1 MSGTIASAPRP
12 GKDARSAP
20 AAAGSVRTRSAHAPG
35 AFLRERGMGASVLV
49 AAISGAFGVLLL
61 TATGFIAAVMRA
73 DPYMGDSGTMA
84 VVISI
89 LSTLLLGVAVYVA
102 AVVTAN
108 TFSTIVAGRTRRIAL
123 LRLIGA
129 SARAQRADLARQGL
143 VVGVVGAVLGLVLGT
158 IAAQILVGVV
168 APALGIDVD
177 YAVVRADLLI
187 PAAAVAL
194 TTWVAAWSG
203 SRRVL
208 AVTPLQA
215 LGGSE
220 ERTAIEVRRH
230 PVRNIVVVVLLVIG
244 VMLLALGLLVGLV
257 SPLGVVVAFFGGL
270 ATFTAIILSAT
281 LIMPPLLRAVGQ
293 LLERLAGG
301 SVAARLASQNATR
314 YPERSA
320 RMAIGVV
327 IGVTLV
333 TMFAVAIES
342 TKAVFTSQF
351 AGQMPPEFAAALDTF
366 AAIMMGVVAVSAV
379 IAAVGLVNLLT
390 IGIVQRRRE
399 LGLLRALGLSVPQVR
414 RTVLLEAVHIT
425 TTAVAFGLVLGVMY
439 GWVAAQA
446 TFGSVPA
453 ALGLPVAIVAPAIP
467 WQPIV
472 GIVLATA
479 VLTLAASVAPTRLA
493 TRVAPI
499 EALAE

>member
-1 MSGTIASAPRP
+1 
-12 GKDARSAP
+12 
-20 AAAGSVRTRSAHAPG
+20 
-35 AFLRERGMGASVLV
+35 MGASVLV
-49 AAISGAFGVLLL
+49 AGISSAFGVLLL

-73 DPYMGDSGTMA
+73 DPYLGDSETMA
-84 VVISI
+84 IVIAI
-89 LSTLLLGVAVYVA
+89 LSVLLLGVAVYVA

-129 SARAQRADLARQGL
+129 SARAQRSEVARQGL
-143 VVGVVGAVLGLVLGT
+143 VVGVVGALLGLVLGAV
-158 IAAQILVGVV
+158 AAEVLIGVG
-168 APALGIDVD
+168 APALGIDVAYD
-177 YAVVRADLLI
+177 VVRADLLI

-208 AVTPLQA
+208 TVTPLQA

-220 ERTAIEVRRH
+220 QRTAIAVRRR
-230 PVRNIVVVVLLVIG
+230 PVRNVVVVVLFVIG
-244 VMLLALGLLVGLV
+244 ATLLALGLFIGLV
-257 SPLGVVVAFFGGL
+257 SPLGVVVAFLGGL
-270 ATFTAIILSAT
+270 ATFTAIALGAT
-281 LIMPPLLRAVGQ
+281 LVMPPLLHVAGR
-293 LLERLAGG
+293 LLERLSGG
-301 SVAARLASQNATR
+301 SVAARLASENATR

-342 TKAVFTSQF
+342 TKSVFTIQSG
-351 AGQMPPEFAAALDTF
+351 GQLPPEFAAALDTF
-366 AAIMMGVVAVSAV
+366 AAIMMGLVAVSAV

-399 LGLLRALGLSVPQVR
+399 LGLLRALGLSAPQVR
-414 RTVLLEAVHIT
+414 WTVLWEAVHIT
-425 TTAVAFGLVLGVMY
+425 ATAVGFGLVLGVAY

-467 WQPIV
+467 WLPIV
-472 GIVLATA
+472 GIVVATA
-479 VLTLAASVAPTRLA
+479 ALTLVASVAPTRLA

>member
-1 MSGTIASAPRP
+1 MSGTIASVPRP

-49 AAISGAFGVLLL
+49 AAISSAFGVLLL

-301 SVAARLASQNATR
+301 SVARLASQNATR